1 MVCKWRRLFF
11 IPLFQTTLPL
21 AYGPPAPF
29 GTSVALPVEAE
40 RAMAFAGK
48 TKGKWGSQNILC
60 RCRPS
65 AVTLEHLGACHLD
78 LYREGQCLWLE
89 ESLAQWRKQKDQ
101 RGALKGLLRCRAV
114 SECEVRAGP
123 ALPGVEPQQSPGR
136 ARSSLSLGRGRLQ
149 GGPCSCRRHSPA
161 LRASCWQRAHPPLSE
176 AKRSRL
182 LPRGSG
188 ALLGTAQPGGIG
200 PLESAPR
207 RERPR
212 AAEGRWPGSAFP
224 LLCRLPCDSW
234 QRSAV
239 CAALWAPGQGAGL
252 LGRLE
257 HRAASFRHGACARG
271 PWASGRQGQLVSSR
285 LQEPVPHTALGG
297 SACNPALLH

>member
-1 MVCKWRRLFF
+1 MASFVWFLSGGRILS
-11 IPLFQTTLPL
+11 IHPLQTTLSL
-21 AYGPPAPF
+21 EYGPLGSFWPAVVF
-29 GTSVALPVEAE
+29 LVEAE

-65 AVTLEHLGACHLD
+65 AVTREHLGACHLD

-89 ESLAQWRKQKDQ
+89 ESLAQRRKQKDQ

-234 QRSAV
+234 QRFGRAVFCHAKKSAV
-239 CAALWAPGQGAGL
+239 GCLKEPKGLITSLTFLFWSLSHLFWWLFLITKHHELTSAKAPW
-252 LGRLE
+252 R
-257 HRAASFRHGACARG
+257 
-271 PWASGRQGQLVSSR
+271 SS
-285 LQEPVPHTALGG
+285 
-297 SACNPALLH
+297 